1 MKARSLVVCLSFAA
15 AALVTVCGSAAA
27 QTYPSRPIR
36 FLLPFAPGG
45 IGDLT
50 ARLVAQKMSES
61 IGQQVV
67 VENRPSAGM
76 ILSATSALQAP
87 ADGHMMVL
95 AGNGTAISATLFKSL
110 PYNILTDFMQVSTL
124 ASFDLVLLVH
134 PDSKFAS
141 LAQMI
146 AFAKSN
152 PGKLNLGT
160 VSIGSTQN
168 LSAELFKSLAGV
180 EAQIVPFKGT
190 PALIAALRSN
200 NVDVVFEFVPP
211 VLGQI
216 KGNAVRALAVASARR
231 HPLLP
236 DTPTAAESGLPG
248 YRVSSW
254 NAVSVR
260 ANTPRP
266 IIDRVNREIVAAVN
280 SPEVKQKLH
289 DLGAEA
295 HPATPEQTRELM
307 ISEIARWKAVIE
319 RANIPR
325 Q

>member
-1 MKARSLVVCLSFAA
+1 MEAR
-15 AALVTVCGSAAA
+15 ALVLCRWLAATALAAICSAAAA
-27 QTYPSRPIR
+27 QTYPFKPIR
-36 FLLPFAPGG
+36 FFLPFAPGG

-50 ARLVAQKMSES
+50 ARLVAQKMSEN

-67 VENRPSAGM
+67 VDNKPGAGM
-76 ILSATSALQAP
+76 ILSATAALQAP
-87 ADGHMMVL
+87 ADGYTMIL

-110 PYNILTDFMQVSTL
+110 PYGILTDFMQVSTL
-124 ASFDLVLLVH
+124 ASFDLVVLVP

-141 LAQMI
+141 LAQVV
-146 AFAKSN
+146 AFAKNN

-168 LSAELFKSLAGV
+168 LSAELFKSVTGI

-190 PALIAALRSN
+190 PALIAGLRSN
-200 NVDVVFEFVPP
+200 SIDVIFEFLPP
-211 VLGQI
+211 VLSQI
-216 KGNAVRALAVASARR
+216 RGNAVKALAVASAQRF
-231 HPLLP
+231 PGLP
-236 DTPTAAESGLPG
+236 DTPTAAESGVPG
-248 YRVSSW
+248 FQVSSW

-266 IIDRVNREIVAAVN
+266 IVDRLNREIVAALN
-280 SPEVKQKLH
+280 SADVKQKLQ

-295 HPATPEQTRELM
+295 RPSTPEQTRELM
-307 ISEIARWKAVIE
+307 VSEIARWKTVIE